1 MKNLL
6 LTLLLTLAVGAA
18 SFGAFYLLNRE
29 PAALRQA
36 AREGDARLWLRAE
49 FHLDDA
55 HFAAIRSLHE
65 QYLRVCAGHCAAIL
79 DAQRH
84 QAPPAEIAA
93 LEANCVR
100 SMTDHFHRVAA
111 LMPPAEGARY
121 LAIVLPRVA
130 DYDHRG
136 APTLEGSH

>member
-6 LTLLLTLAVGAA
+6 LTLGLALALGAA
-18 SFGAFYLLNRE
+18 SFGTFYLLNRE
-29 PAALRQA
+29 PAALREA
-36 AREGDARLWLRAE
+36 AREGDAKLWLRTE
-49 FHLDDA
+49 FHLDEA
-55 HFAAIRSLHE
+55 RFAAIESLHE
-65 QYLRVCAGHCAAIL
+65 QYLRVCAGHCAAIMA
-79 DAQRH
+79 AQRR
-84 QAPPAEIAA
+84 QAPSAEIAA
-93 LEANCVR
+93 LEATCVR

-111 LMPPAEGARY
+111 LMPPADGARY